1 MENLSAPPPFVTL
14 EGYIP
19 STNVFSPDDTKILTH
34 RGLYDLTQK
43 ELLWVDDLRLAALS
57 DDGNHFVKLQLNGAG
72 WDFARPRIIDYGDAS
87 NGNILFQKDEREEF
101 WRTNV
106 AINTTGGKTIIV
118 AKVRNDKIR
127 AWKVTPT
134 GGIKP
139 MGKTNYSD
147 PDCSI
152 SRVDIRPDGKDVVL
166 VELYMV
172 KVWDLTKNEWRF
184 RRYFDFNK
192 IKAPDMYRTED
203 KAYLEKGVQM
213 YLPVILC
220 TSYNNSG
227 SQIALGSGIYY
238 KRMSAEYNSL
248 LWKRMKDGEIEKVKS
263 AKVRIIDSETGDDVK
278 VFALPR
284 DYDTVNSVSFSPND
298 SQVACSACNYFGGS
312 YSFRG
317 NHFELM
323 QTIMVFDIETGACLL
338 HCPFDFGNLRKD
350 YVFPPTALNV
360 AYAHNGNQIAFGDRL
375 LDIRNANRIQR
386 TVREFPVIATVLGG
400 KDLEVNV
407 SRSAN
412 MVQLEVIG
420 FVNGERHPL
429 TIRVSL
435 YRILGNETNI
445 DFEFVPQ
452 FLKKFVDESVLNELN
467 NSEITDLHEACISL
481 FNAYNDTPTASSSSG
496 VKRKRELKLKF

>member
-323 QTIMVFDIETGACLL
+323 QTCFLILKLELVYCIAPSISETYEKIM
-338 HCPFDFGNLRKD
+338 
-350 YVFPPTALNV
+350 YSPP
-360 AYAHNGNQIAFGDRL
+360 RL
-375 LDIRNANRIQR
+375 L
-386 TVREFPVIATVLGG
+386 T
-400 KDLEVNV
+400 
-407 SRSAN
+407 S
-412 MVQLEVIG
+412 
-420 FVNGERHPL
+420 H
-429 TIRVSL
+429 
-435 YRILGNETNI
+435 
-445 DFEFVPQ
+445 
-452 FLKKFVDESVLNELN
+452 
-467 NSEITDLHEACISL
+467 
-481 FNAYNDTPTASSSSG
+481 TPTTEI
-496 VKRKRELKLKF
+496 K